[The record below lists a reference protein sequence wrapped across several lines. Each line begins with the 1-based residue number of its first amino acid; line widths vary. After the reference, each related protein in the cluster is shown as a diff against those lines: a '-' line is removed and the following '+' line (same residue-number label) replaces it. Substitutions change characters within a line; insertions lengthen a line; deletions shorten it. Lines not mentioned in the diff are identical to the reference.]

1 MTTIISMRP
10 VSLAEVQEIAGDLE
24 SRPELRDYLK
34 HFSKLDRKQSDE
46 LSEKLR
52 EMKNAKIRD
61 ESIVKVVDLLPQDS
75 EAMSKIFNDVSLDEK
90 ETNEILALVKE
101 Y

>member
-10 VSLAEVQEIAGDLE
+10 VSLAEVQDIAGDLE
-24 SRPELRDYLK
+24 ARPELRDYLK
-34 HFSKLDRKQSDE
+34 QFSKLDKKQAHE
-46 LSEKLR
+46 LTQKLKD
-52 EMKNAKIRD
+52 MSNAKIRD
-61 ESIVKVVDLLPQDS
+61 ESIVKVVDLLPRDS

-90 ETNEILALVKE
+90 ETNEILELVKE